1 MAPSSWDGKLS
12 QRWATQRYRTQS
24 RWSLATPPWSKCSL
38 EITWKYL
45 LYICIYIIGNP
56 KSEIVLTPMIPMGS
70 STKYGYGKQLS
81 SMAVL
86 VVDIPLSAHIIAYHG
101 YPSVISKIGKGC
113 SFSCRCTSD
122 SPGMSRSHRFVLCAV
137 RCVASSFPGFLS
149 HWGTETTVVATRSPI
164 WSSQPPRRLSQRD
177 DDDEDEDD
185 DDDGD
190 DDDEDEER
198 WWWWAWWWW
207 RWWWLWWWWWWM
219 MMDCRWWMMILS
231 T

>member
-1 MAPSSWDGKLS
+1 LRSMAPSSWDGKPS

-86 VVDIPLSAHIIAYHG
+86 VVDIPLSSHIIAYHG

-122 SPGMSRSHRFVLCAV
+122 SPGMSRSHLFVLCAV

-149 HWGTETTVVATRSPI
+149 LRY
-164 WSSQPPRRLSQRD
+164 
-177 DDDEDEDD
+177 
-185 DDDGD
+185 GD
-190 DDDEDEER
+190 DSGGYKKPNLKLPTATPAEPTR
-198 WWWWAWWWW
+198 
-207 RWWWLWWWWWWM
+207 
-219 MMDCRWWMMILS
+219 
-231 T
+231 